1 MIQTELTRLKRTVAR
16 LKREKALI
24 AAQRDSLL
32 AFKQKFESKLVRSL
46 VDLAEEF
53 GVFLTG
59 ECD

>member
-32 AFKQKFESKLVRSL
+32 AFKDKLVRSL

-53 GVFLTG
+53 GVFLTSD
-59 ECD
+59 CD

>member
-1 MIQTELTRLKRTVAR
+1 MIQTEVTRLKRTVAR

-24 AAQRDSLL
+24 VAQRDSLL

-53 GVFLTG
+53 DVFLTSD
-59 ECD
+59 CD